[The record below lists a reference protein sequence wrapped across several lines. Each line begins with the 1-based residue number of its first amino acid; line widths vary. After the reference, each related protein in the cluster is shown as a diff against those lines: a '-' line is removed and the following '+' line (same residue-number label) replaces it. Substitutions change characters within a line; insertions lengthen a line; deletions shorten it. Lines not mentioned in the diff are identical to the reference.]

1 MIKNYLKNFEKYSIL
16 ISSLLIILGAFLLVQ
31 PLKSLEVA
39 IIFFAAIMIVN
50 GISSFFSYF
59 MLDRAERLFSLEL
72 VTGIVTILTGTL
84 MYLYR
89 TDLINIFPVIL
100 GIWIIASNLIKMQLS
115 INLSVFRGSNWFL
128 LLIMQVLMVILG
140 IILITNPFSSIV
152 ALTTLAGSFLMISE
166 TDSLIEIIY
175 VLIKIK
181 NL

>member
-1 MIKNYLKNFEKYSIL
+1 
-16 ISSLLIILGAFLLVQ
+16 
-31 PLKSLEVA
+31 
-39 IIFFAAIMIVN
+39 MIVN

-115 INLSVFRGSNWFL
+115 INLSVFKGSNWFL
-128 LLIMQVLMVILG
+128 LY
-140 IILITNPFSSIV
+140 NASIN
-152 ALTTLAGSFLMISE
+152 GDFG
-166 TDSLIEIIY
+166 
-175 VLIKIK
+175 
-181 NL
+181 NNFNN